1 MRSIKRKI
9 VVSVVSALMMLL
21 LTVPAFA
28 TEGPNSGYY
37 LQTYTGTSAAIEDVT
52 VRIISN
58 GSSNN
63 FEVEYDDIDLPAKTD
78 GSKQRVVD
86 ALCAIQG
93 DGDTAPQF
101 LNVNGSPI
109 TSTSTYFRSIKM
121 NNVTYAP
128 PTELSIQG
136 WMFRINDKFPL
147 IEEYG
152 EPNTS
157 SSILSTTGEA
167 KGETISTAFIKSN
180 DVITVYYDIPLPGS
194 AADYTRITN
203 VSNTSSSITA
213 NVQSSKSWFNKI
225 DLSCWHILDFTTFNT
240 TVYLYDEDGEELTHA
255 STSSGS
261 VTFNRTV
268 VAGEKYTLRVKTA
281 RLAGAITTVS
291 CKKDYTAN

>member
-1 MRSIKRKI
+1 MKNIKRKI
-9 VVSVVSALMMLL
+9 MVCVASALMILVL
-21 LTVPAFA
+21 AVPAFA
-28 TEGPNSGYY
+28 EEGTNSGYY
-37 LQTYTGTSAAIEDVT
+37 LQTDSGTSAAIEDVT

-63 FEVEYDDIDLPAKTD
+63 FEVEYDNIDLPAKTD
-78 GSKQRVVD
+78 GTKQRVVD
-86 ALCAIQG
+86 ALCAVQG
-93 DGDTAPQF
+93 DGNTAPQF
-101 LNVNGSPI
+101 LNVNDNPI

-147 IEEYG
+147 IETYG

-157 SSILSTTGEA
+157 SSIFSTTGNA
-167 KGETISTAFIKSN
+167 KGETISTAYIKSN

-194 AADYTRITN
+194 AADYTRITD

-213 NVQSSKSWFNKI
+213 SVQSSKSWFNKI
-225 DLSCWHILDFTTFNT
+225 DFSCWHILDFSSFNT
-240 TVYLYDEDGEELTHA
+240 TVYLYDEDGVELTHA

-268 VAGEKYTLRVKTA
+268 TTGEKYTLRVKTA